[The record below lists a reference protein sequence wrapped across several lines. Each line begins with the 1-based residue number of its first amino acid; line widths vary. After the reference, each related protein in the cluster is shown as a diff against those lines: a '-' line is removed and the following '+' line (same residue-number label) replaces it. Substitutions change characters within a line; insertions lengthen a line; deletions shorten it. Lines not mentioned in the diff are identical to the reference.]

1 MTYYSVNRACGVLL
15 LDFLENM
22 GTYWLQWLVV
32 FQFVHWQH
40 RECNF
45 VYSRHDSV
53 NHTMVLITYTYMYKL

>member
-32 FQFVHWQH
+32 FFNLYIGNTENVILLTQ
-40 RECNF
+40 
-45 VYSRHDSV
+45 DM
-53 NHTMVLITYTYMYKL
+53 TL